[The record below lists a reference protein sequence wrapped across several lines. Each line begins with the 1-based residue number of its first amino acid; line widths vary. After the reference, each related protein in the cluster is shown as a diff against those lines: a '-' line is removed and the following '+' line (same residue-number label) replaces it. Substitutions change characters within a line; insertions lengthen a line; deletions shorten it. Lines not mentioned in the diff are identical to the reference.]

1 MSIFKKYI
9 LDDLNEVLLTVG
21 SKPYPNFG
29 NVVILAGGAAS
40 GKGFIKD
47 KLLAFEGRSLDVDS
61 IKELALRSDYFE
73 KKVKEEFNVELKD
86 MDLKNPESVTKLHAI
101 FTSMKI
107 PDKRQEVLYA
117 SIMKEVP
124 ERKPNILFD
133 VTLKNIT
140 KLNNLTA
147 NLTQIGYKRENI
159 HIVWVINDI
168 KVALEQNRERERVV
182 ADDILLDTHEGVSLT
197 MKKLVDMGDAI
208 KQYMDGTIALVF
220 NKRGEDIFMKK
231 SDNGGSY
238 IEEASYVIIKKPGKE
253 VDLTKLNSVVDKIRE
268 YTPKIHTW

>member
-1 MSIFKKYI
+1 MNLFKNFV

-73 KKVKEEFNVELKD
+73 KKIKEEFNVELKD
-86 MDLKNPESVTKLHAI
+86 MDLRNPDSVTQLHSI

-107 PDKRQEVLYA
+107 PDKRQAVLYA

-147 NLTQIGYKRENI
+147 DLTRIGYKKENI
-159 HIVWVINDI
+159 HIVWVVNDI

-197 MKKLVDMGDAI
+197 MKKLVDMGDSL

-220 NKRGEDIFMKK
+220 NKRGEDIFLKK
-231 SDNGGSY
+231 SANGGSY
-238 IEEASYVIIKKPGKE
+238 IEDASYVIIKKPGKE